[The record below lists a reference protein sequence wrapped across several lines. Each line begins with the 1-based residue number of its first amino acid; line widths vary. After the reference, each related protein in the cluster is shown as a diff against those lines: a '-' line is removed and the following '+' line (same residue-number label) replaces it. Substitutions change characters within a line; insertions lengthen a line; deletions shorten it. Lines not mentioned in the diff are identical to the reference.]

1 MKKIKYIIFVSVLF
15 FLALGVTSFAIDENE
30 EYASR
35 VEEELFSSFDEETK
49 EALELFGI
57 EGFGNEKIFDVSI
70 ESLIHYFSTNLK
82 DKAKSSIKGFF
93 ELLSVLIFVFVF
105 ECVREKGK
113 ESDLLDVLSV
123 CVVSLILSQKLREVL
138 NIAVTAIDACSKLI
152 FSYVPIFAGVI
163 AVSGN
168 PVAAATYNS
177 LTLMLAEIVSAFANK
192 FVVPFV
198 GVIIC
203 LSIAFSMN
211 RRTECGRFLSACSK
225 GVNLSLG
232 ASAAFFTGFL
242 TLKNVLSSSIDAA
255 EVKGVRFLVSNLVPV
270 VGSAMSDAYSAFA
283 ASINLIKG
291 SVAVVGIVS
300 VFVCVFPAVLEL
312 GMCLFSLWSLSF
324 LSGIVSKS
332 ELTFV
337 FNGFALGVKTLV
349 LVLIYELFMLVIS
362 TGLMLTVKGGV

>member
-1 MKKIKYIIFVSVLF
+1 MVLIFLSIS
-15 FLALGVTSFAIDENE
+15 GVTVFAVDENE
-30 EYASR
+30 EYAAR

-49 EALELFGI
+49 KSLELFGI
-57 EGFGNEKIFDVSI
+57 EDFGSEKIFDVSI
-70 ESLIHYFSTNLK
+70 ESVIHYFTTNLK
-82 DKAKSSIKGFF
+82 EKSKTAIKSFF
-93 ELLSVLIFVFVF
+93 ELLSVLIFVFIF
-105 ECVREKGK
+105 ESVKEKGK
-113 ESDLLDVLSV
+113 DNDLLDVLSV
-123 CVVSLILSQKLREVL
+123 CVVSLILSQKTQDIL

-177 LTLMLAEIVSAFANK
+177 LTLMLAELVSIFSNK

-225 GVNLSLG
+225 AVNLSLG
-232 ASAAFFTGFL
+232 ALSAFFTGFL

-255 EVKGVRFLVSNLVPV
+255 EVRGVRFLVSNLIPV

-291 SVAVVGIVS
+291 SVAVIGIIS

-312 GMCLFSLWSLSF
+312 GMNVLSLWALSF

-332 ELTFV
+332 ELTSV
-337 FNGFALGVKTLV
+337 FKGFALGAKTLL

-362 TGLMLTVKGGV
+362 TGLMLTVKGGT